1 MYGCGAR
8 MGVCGAVDLGIV
20 GRGCC
25 HGVVA
30 GLEAAQAVALFG
42 RVAARCVCRD
52 A

>member
-8 MGVCGAVDLGIV
+8 MGVCGAGDLGIV

-25 HGVVA
+25 HGVAA
-30 GLEAAQAVALFG
+30 GLEAAQAVALIG
-42 RVAARCVCRD
+42 RDAARCDCSD